1 MKRGGVLNPAL
12 SHLLASTGHTDY
24 FTVCDRGFPV
34 PEGPERIDLAL
45 VDDIPTVLNVLAA
58 VIAEWSLDRVLI
70 THEMDA
76 ISPDRVAEMRA
87 LVGEVPFERVSHGQL
102 KRLAQGARATVR
114 TGDTVP
120 YANIIVVSG

>member
-45 VDDIPTVLNVLAA
+45 VDDIPTVLDVLAA
-58 VIAEWSLDRVLI
+58 VAAEWSLDRVLI
-70 THEMDA
+70 ANEMDA
-76 ISPDRVAEMRA
+76 ISPDRVAEMQA
-87 LVGEVPFERVSHGQL
+87 LLGEIPFERVSHSQL
-102 KRLAQGARATVR
+102 KRLAQTAKATVR

>member
-1 MKRGGVLNPAL
+1 MKRRGILNPAL

-24 FTVCDRGFPV
+24 FTICDRGFPV

-45 VDDIPTVLNVLAA
+45 VDDIPTVLDVLAA
-58 VIAEWSLDRVLI
+58 IVAEWSLDRVLI
-70 THEMDA
+70 TNEMDA
-76 ISPDRVAEMRA
+76 ISPDRVVEMQA
-87 LVGEVPFERVSHGQL
+87 LLVDVPFERVSHGQL

>member
-1 MKRGGVLNPAL
+1 MKRSGILNPAL

-24 FTVCDRGFPV
+24 FTICDRGFPV

-45 VDDIPTVLNVLAA
+45 MDDIPTVLDVLAA
-58 VIAEWSLDRVLI
+58 IVAEWSLDRVLI
-70 THEMDA
+70 THEMNA
-76 ISPDRVAEMRA
+76 ISPDRIAEMQV
-87 LVGEVPFERVSHGQL
+87 LLGDVPFERVSHGQL

>member
-34 PEGPERIDLAL
+34 PDGPERIDLAL
-45 VDDIPTVLNVLAA
+45 VDDIPTVLDVLAA

-76 ISPDRVAEMRA
+76 ISPHRVAEMRVI
-87 LVGEVPFERVSHGQL
+87 LGQVPFERISHGQL
-102 KRLAQGARATVR
+102 KRLAQDARATVR

>member
-1 MKRGGVLNPAL
+1 MKRRGILNPAL

-34 PEGPERIDLAL
+34 PERPQRIDLAL
-45 VDDIPTVLNVLAA
+45 VDNIPTVLDVLAA

-87 LVGEVPFERVSHGQL
+87 MLGDIPFEAVSHGQL
-102 KRLAQGARATVR
+102 KRLAQSARATVR

>member
-45 VDDIPTVLNVLAA
+45 VDDIPSILDVLAA
-58 VIAEWSLDRVLI
+58 VIAEWSLDRVLMA
-70 THEMDA
+70 HEMDA
-76 ISPDRVAEMRA
+76 ISPGRVADMEA
-87 LVGEVPFERVSHGQL
+87 LLGDVPMERVSHGQL
-102 KRLAQGARATVR
+102 THLAQTARATVR